1 MPNGKCCMSY
11 VKMNRTYRFAWWI
24 SNCDRYEIN
33 IKCQIKNVK
42 NQKILKNYEYQ
53 RFGKKCHKMLRDV
66 TEMSQNIKKL
76 QKKSQEI
83 KTS

>member
-1 MPNGKCCMSY
+1 MS
-11 VKMNRTYRFAWWI
+11 K
-24 SNCDRYEIN
+24 
-33 IKCQIKNVK
+33 IKKK
-42 NQKILKNYEYQ
+42 LKNYEDFEKYQ
-53 RFGKKCHKMLRDV
+53 RFGKKCHKMLRNV